1 MECVP
6 VFPLALA
13 DQLSDGIIV
22 ATEAGLRYVNPS
34 GLLLLGA
41 ERLEQ
46 VIGKPL
52 SMFFGPDTISKLPQ
66 QAELRQQDG
75 RQDDRGATITGYLF
89 GLDGSR
95 VEVSLSSF
103 PLQWEGASACL
114 LLIREATT
122 DRHPGVRAVMADVQ
136 RRAESKMHTIG
147 LLAAGIIHEV
157 NNTLT
162 AVLGYGQLA
171 LKLIPADSK
180 AHRYVQQVIASGR
193 KSSELIQQILMFVRP
208 GPENKGPLSLHVL
221 TNEFLALLRFA
232 IPSWIEVKDEIAAV
246 TSPIEADPAQMR
258 QLLAILVADAV
269 HAMRRTGGVL
279 HIELHD
285 EDVPADQATPVG
297 GVAAGR
303 YVCLRVTD
311 SGGGGGGMDPQ
322 EMRRLLDPSETS
334 DALDRERELRRSAV
348 VGIVSAHGGT
358 VTVDGSPESGTR
370 VSIFFPAMTSR
381 AMREGENQ
389 FSPSLSRT
397 SACRGAGSGFPEP
410 LMEESDAVGPR
421 D

>member
-13 DQLSDGIIV
+13 DQLSDGVIV
-22 ATEAGLRYVNPS
+22 ATEAGLRYMNPS

-41 ERLEQ
+41 KQLEQ

-52 SMFFGPDTISKLPQ
+52 SMFLGPDTISKFSQ
-66 QAELRQQDG
+66 QAELRQRNDDG
-75 RQDDRGATITGYLF
+75 EATIRGHLV

-114 LLIREATT
+114 LLIRRIAT
-122 DRHPGVRAVMADVQ
+122 DRNSEVRAVIAEAQ
-136 RRAESKMHTIG
+136 RRAESKMQTIG
-147 LLAAGIIHEV
+147 LLAAGIVHEV

-171 LKLIPADSK
+171 LKLIPADNK
-180 AHRYVQQVIASGR
+180 AHRHVQQVIASGR
-193 KSSELIQQILMFVRP
+193 KSSELIQQVLLFARP
-208 GPENKGPLSLHVL
+208 SLETKGPLSLHL
-221 TNEFLALLRFA
+221 LMKEFLALLRFA
-232 IPSWIEVKDEIAAV
+232 IPSWIEVKDEIADV

-258 QLLAILVADAV
+258 HLLAILVADAV
-269 HAMRRTGGVL
+269 HAMRHAGGIL

-285 EDVPADQATPVG
+285 EDVSADQATPVG
-297 GVAAGR
+297 GVSAGR

-311 SGGGGGGMDPQ
+311 SGR
-322 EMRRLLDPSETS
+322 EMEPREMMRFHDPSETTA
-334 DALDRERELRRSAV
+334 ALDREWELRRSAV
-348 VGIVSAHGGT
+348 LGIVSAHGGI
-358 VTVDGSPESGTR
+358 VMVDGGFESGTR
-370 VSIFFPAMTSR
+370 VSVFFPVMTSR
-381 AMREGENQ
+381 AIRAAEGQ
-389 FSPSLSRT
+389 FSPALSRA
-397 SACRGAGSGFPEP
+397 SACRGPDSGFSRS
-410 LMEESDAVGPR
+410 LIKGSDAVGSR